1 MNTLIVMLMLGGLT
15 CAQGLKDFVLEPGAS
30 GGHFS
35 LSDEKVEADGIAL
48 RELVAFAWSM
58 PAARVIGAGWLDD
71 RYRVSAQAGAGET
84 GHFREALQRAL
95 AERLGL
101 RAERATEELAVYV
114 LKVADPGALKAHQ
127 SNDGL
132 PERTETTNTS
142 INAVNLPIAR
152 FENLLSR
159 LLERPV
165 VHEAGLEGRLTV
177 RFDVS
182 DASAKT
188 IAQAL
193 RRHLGLELSE
203 GRRAVEV
210 LNVTR

>member
-71 RYRVSAQAGAGET
+71 RYRVS
-84 GHFREALQRAL
+84 
-95 AERLGL
+95 
-101 RAERATEELAVYV
+101 ERATEELAVYV
-114 LKVADPGALKAHQ
+114 LRVADPGALKAHQ

-182 DASAKT
+182 DTSAKT

-203 GRRAVEV
+203 GRREVEV
-210 LNVTR
+210 LKVTR